1 MNSRT
6 KKWILV
12 TVVAAVIA
20 AATTVLILALRARAK
35 KKAWY
40 EEETAFDYDLDDAF
54 VIDNASDAAAE
65 LIEE

>member
-12 TVVAAVIA
+12 TVVASAIA

-40 EEETAFDYDLDDAF
+40 DEEAAFDYDLDDEF
-54 VIDNASDAAAE
+54 VIADSPEVEAE
-65 LIEE
+65 PIEE